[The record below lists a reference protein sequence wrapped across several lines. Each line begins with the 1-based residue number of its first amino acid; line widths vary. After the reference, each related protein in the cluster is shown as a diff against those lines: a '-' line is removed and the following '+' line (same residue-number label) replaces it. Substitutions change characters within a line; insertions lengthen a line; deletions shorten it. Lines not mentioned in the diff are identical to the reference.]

1 MDGGSTPRIDRVPV
15 IVHVDHADPDAL
27 ECVQIPFN
35 FSVPDGTSAN
45 HFVGVIQV
53 NVSNGVPLPH
63 LDYQTDFTYF
73 DVDGHGF
80 LFTNASIDLDT
91 QLTDLYTFNAT
102 FSANTSTGVISV
114 PCPVYVWVTSV
125 NDNLPVLTN

>member
-1 MDGGSTPRIDRVPV
+1 MVS
-15 IVHVDHADPDAL
+15 
-27 ECVQIPFN
+27 E
-35 FSVPDGTSAN
+35 
-45 HFVGVIQV
+45 
-53 NVSNGVPLPH
+53 VSNGVPLPH

-73 DVDGHGF
+73 DADGHGF

-91 QLTDLYTFNAT
+91 QLTDLYTFNVT